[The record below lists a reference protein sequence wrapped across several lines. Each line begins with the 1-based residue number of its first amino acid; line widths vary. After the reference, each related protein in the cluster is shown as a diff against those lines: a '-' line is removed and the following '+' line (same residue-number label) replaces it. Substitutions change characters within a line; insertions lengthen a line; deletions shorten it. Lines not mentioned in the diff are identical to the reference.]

1 MAWQHGGN
9 TARPCRGA
17 CKTACPANC
26 PGVKGLTPS
35 TLQASLTVVGVPLF
49 ASGKL
54 NPVVTDVFPL
64 EKYQDAYNC
73 MIERRA
79 RGKVILTL

>member
-1 MAWQHGGN
+1 VFWGRFTGEE
-9 TARPCRGA
+9 
-17 CKTACPANC
+17 PA
-26 PGVKGLTPS
+26 VH
-35 TLQASLTVVGVPLF
+35 LQNISELWELF

-54 NPVVTDVFPL
+54 NPVVTDLFPL